1 MFHIYMKTETAK
13 GREGFTVP
21 ILRARIELSKEKAH
35 TEVGLLSEKVSW
47 PLSVKRRLREKPCQL
62 CAHK

>member
-1 MFHIYMKTETAK
+1 MKTETAK

-21 ILRARIELSKEKAH
+21 ILRARTELGKEKAQ
-35 TEVGLLSEKVSW
+35 TEVGLLSEKASW
-47 PLSVKRRLREKPCQL
+47 PLSAKRRLREKPCQL